1 MCFLAT
7 WSSSFKKALCSLF
20 VHFFIG
26 SLILGGV

>member
-7 WSSSFKKALCSLF
+7 WSSFKKALCSLF